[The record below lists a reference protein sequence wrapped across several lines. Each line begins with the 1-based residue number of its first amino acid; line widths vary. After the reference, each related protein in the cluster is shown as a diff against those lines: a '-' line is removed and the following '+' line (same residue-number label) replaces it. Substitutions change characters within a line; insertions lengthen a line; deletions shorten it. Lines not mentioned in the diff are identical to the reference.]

1 MAGGPISQDSVLH
14 MLLRVLKR
22 ARLEKIPF
30 HSLPMSL
37 N

>member
-1 MAGGPISQDSVLH
+1 MAGGPIFSDSVLY
-14 MLLRVLKR
+14 MLQRVLKR